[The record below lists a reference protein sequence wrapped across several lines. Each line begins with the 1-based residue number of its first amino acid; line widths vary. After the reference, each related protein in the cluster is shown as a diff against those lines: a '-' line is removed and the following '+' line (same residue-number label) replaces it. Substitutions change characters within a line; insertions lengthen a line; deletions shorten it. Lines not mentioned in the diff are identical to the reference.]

1 MGILRKRLKLTGAD
15 RGTDGETADNDS
27 ARVQFKTE
35 IGHSDILVS
44 VFCSSIYSFLYAH
57 SGRDCVFWVQ
67 TTKPTSLF
75 QQPVRR
81 LKRMMGNKYHNE
93 LYLWTW
99 L

>member
-27 ARVQFKTE
+27 ARVQLKTE

-44 VFCSSIYSFLYAH
+44 VFCSSIYSFLYSH
-57 SGRDCVFWVQ
+57 SGHDCV
-67 TTKPTSLF
+67 TKPTSLF

-81 LKRMMGNKYHNE
+81 LKRVKGNKYRNE